1 MEKMNDKEKDE
12 LNRWCHTVLLGKCW
26 HEPKQ
31 DSVDVGLRFVPC
43 VHCPN
48 NLKVDLDGIYNPD
61 YTSSLNLA
69 SIVEA
74 KILDMDLGQK
84 YMVHLAE
91 LVGINS
97 ERWSRAD
104 TQPEGW
110 TLIHLSACDGFMLA
124 TADAPTRCK
133 AARAVVEGA

>member
-1 MEKMNDKEKDE
+1 MNGKEKEE
-12 LNRWCHTVLLGKCW
+12 LNRWCHKFMGYCLSRNEDCGCT
-26 HEPKQ
+26 P
-31 DSVDVGLRFVPC
+31 R
-43 VHCPN
+43 
-48 NLKVDLDGIYNPD
+48 D
-61 YTSSLNLA
+61 YTESLDLA

-84 YMVHLAE
+84 YMVHLAG
-91 LVGINS
+91 LVEINS

-124 TADAPTRCK
+124 TAPPQSRCK
-133 AARAVVEGA
+133 AARAAVEGEA